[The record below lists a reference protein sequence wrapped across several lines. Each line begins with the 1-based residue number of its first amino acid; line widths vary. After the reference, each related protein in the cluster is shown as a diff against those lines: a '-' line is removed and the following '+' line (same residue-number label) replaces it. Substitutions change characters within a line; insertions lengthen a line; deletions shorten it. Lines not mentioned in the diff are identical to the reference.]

1 MSWRRRA
8 CASRN
13 ATAFALRSKPGAVS
27 RNRERDERGA
37 SLILALM
44 FVTSI
49 AFMLAASLDFATASF
64 SQSNQTLAFRGGL
77 GAGEGAIDVLV
88 ASMRSDATLGRM
100 GVACPGASLAVG
112 DGRFANAACI
122 PAQGSGTLLTGG
134 SGARA
139 NRVVDVTASVG
150 PTVIIRARVVFLD
163 NGGSQPGL
171 SVQIR
176 EWSSAL

>member
-1 MSWRRRA
+1 MKWRWCA
-8 CASRN
+8 CVAQH
-13 ATAFALRSKPGAVS
+13 ATAFATRSKPGAVS

-49 AFMLAASLDFATASF
+49 AFMLAASLDFATASV

-77 GAGEGAIDVLV
+77 GAAEGSIDVLV
-88 ASMRSDATLGRM
+88 VSMRSDATLGRF

-112 DGRFANAACI
+112 DGRFATAACV

-150 PTVIIRARVVFLD
+150 TTVIIRARVVFLD
-163 NGGSQPGL
+163 SGGSKPGS
-171 SVQIR
+171 SVQIL